1 MPTYESPRGLS
12 WFVFYLLNL
21 VLKHATNHIQKR
33 YQTVENRTMKQLL
46 ILVTILSILSSC
58 NQKKSKK
65 TQSELKVETETGL
78 KKIDTT
84 VVYAQTDFDT
94 ISSSQKIM
102 IGNYEHQLE
111 IKSYSLNDSSII
123 NINRNNKDI
132 YHNYNFEIILK
143 RFKDTVL
150 KSELHKV
157 NFKDSLNKEFYKK
170 CILLGIEYDG
180 IRSNRLFFKGGFF
193 VPNTDWE
200 FGNEFAIFYQTEKK
214 NQINSWNY
222 KEIE

>member
-1 MPTYESPRGLS
+1 
-12 WFVFYLLNL
+12 
-21 VLKHATNHIQKR
+21 
-33 YQTVENRTMKQLL
+33 MKQLL